1 MKQWLPAAL
10 VSALTLVPMSAAAQ
24 TPAPSQA
31 QQASTPSMNLWY
43 VGANTG
49 ITVVEHVGGV
59 FGAEAGARVW
69 KNLDIVAELA
79 WMQNVVTR
87 HTLDSATTV
96 ANYLQ
101 TTQGQT
107 ATSDVEVPAFY
118 VGAGARWVFEKTEFG
133 GFKPYVIVT
142 LGSTHTNIKSTFT
155 LGGTDVTNSLPQYG
169 VTLGSDLAGTSNNFT
184 VSPGV
189 GVVRAL
195 NSSWYTDIGVRLV
208 SIGTQSQQTNVTR
221 LVLGGGYKF

>member
-1 MKQWLPAAL
+1 MKHWLPAAL

-24 TPAPSQA
+24 TAAPSQA
-31 QQASTPSMNLWY
+31 QQASSPSMNLWY

-49 ITVVEHVGGV
+49 IAAVERVGGV

-79 WMQNVVTR
+79 WMQDVVTR
-87 HTLDSATTV
+87 RTLNNASTI

-101 TTQGQT
+101 TTQGKT

-118 VGAGARWVFEKTEFG
+118 VGAGARWVFEKTSLG
-133 GFKPYVIVT
+133 GFKPYAIVT
-142 LGSTHTNIKSTFT
+142 FGSTHTNIKSTFT
-155 LGGTDVTNSLPQYG
+155 LGGADVTNSLPQYG

-184 VSPGV
+184 VSPGL

-195 NSSWYTDIGVRLV
+195 KSSWYTDIGVRLV
-208 SIGTQSQQTNVTR
+208 SIATQDQQTNVVR